1 MVGATSSAN
10 GSVGYV
16 NAVPPKDGYNT
27 KYLRADGTWAVP
39 PNTTTGTTYT
49 AGNVPANT
57 TFATNGSVK
66 NSYDGL
72 NSSKQPKTLATS
84 LTLGGTQYTTVE
96 GVLGAIVTLL
106 NNTAYLHEQS

>member
-39 PNTTTGTTYT
+39 PDNNTTYSAYAGSGAGLVPSRGSSTTTTKYLREDGTWQ
-49 AGNVPANT
+49 VPP
-57 TFATNGSVK
+57 
-66 NSYDGL
+66 D
-72 NSSKQPKTLATS
+72 
-84 LTLGGTQYTTVE
+84 
-96 GVLGAIVTLL
+96 
-106 NNTAYLHEQS
+106 NNT